1 MMGTLSNIMFIRA
14 LFLYPCVSGAEGAD
28 TLRRNAQKY
37 THLIMILLIIIII
50 IMRPRVVWVICLPV
64 HPITGVHIK
73 ALISNLLLLLLSVL

>member
-1 MMGTLSNIMFIRA
+1 MFIRA

-37 THLIMILLIIIII
+37 THLIMILIIIIIIIIII